1 MSNDANE
8 RGANGRRTGT
18 VLLSFLYV
26 WLMVGFFSGTAVLLG
41 PVRWV
46 TQAVESAGWSQ
57 AGEDL
62 LLKIVILGFVVA
74 SLLGSRWLVQRMY
87 RTRRRPVRL
96 AIPTVATMLAAVSMW
111 GWMNPGRMLASV
123 AGGTQSEVTLE
134 SGATFLFG
142 SYPDRARLAE
152 LKERGVTAVVS
163 LQHPAVPIEVPGI
176 RAERAAADEL
186 GLTFIHAPMLPW
198 VSDNEA
204 SLEVIRRLVREGR
217 GTYYIHC
224 GLGRDRANMVRHL
237 VEQTGV
243 PTESAAGAYAALT
256 FEDRE
261 RQYVEG
267 EVPSP
272 GFERGLLT
280 ELEEDVWLVPHP
292 NDRELFGYMLAG
304 QVAHVV
310 SLLDPKDPEQAE
322 WLAAQERLFAQQ
334 RTPLTVMTLTAGDAE
349 TAGLIVEM
357 VRTLPRPVAIVAPRT
372 TWSDYEGDAA
382 GAEVAATVYRAFEGP
397 STRMADGS
405 AVAAAAR

>member
-1 MSNDANE
+1 MSTNSNDQSE
-8 RGANGRRTGT
+8 KGRRTGK
-18 VLLSFLYV
+18 VLLTFLYV
-26 WLMVGFFSGTAVLLG
+26 WVMVGFFSGTAVLIG

-46 TQAVESAGWSQ
+46 TQAVERAGWSQ
-57 AGEDL
+57 GGEDL
-62 LLKIVILGFVVA
+62 LLKLVILSFVVG

-87 RTRRRPVRL
+87 RTRHQPVRVG
-96 AIPTVATMLAAVSMW
+96 IPILATMLAALTMW
-111 GWMNPGRMLASV
+111 GWTNPGRMLASV

-152 LKERGVTAVVS
+152 LKAQGVTAVVS

-176 RAERAAADEL
+176 RAERETAAEL
-186 GLTFIHAPMLPW
+186 GLEFIHAPMLPW
-198 VSDNEA
+198 VSDNEG
-204 SLEVIRRLVREGR
+204 SLEMIRQLVRDGR

-243 PTESAAGAYAALT
+243 PTVSAKGAYAALS
-256 FEDRE
+256 FDARQ
-261 RQYVEG
+261 RQYEEG

-280 ELEEDVWLVPHP
+280 ELEDGVWLVPHP

-310 SLLDPKDPEQAE
+310 SLLDPSDPEQAE
-322 WLAAQERLFAQQ
+322 WLATQERLFAQQ
-334 RTPLTVMTLTAGDAE
+334 QTPLTVMTLAAGDSK
-349 TAGLIVEM
+349 TAARIVEM

-372 TWSDYEGDAA
+372 TWSDYEGRAA
-382 GAEVAATVYRAFEGP
+382 DAEVAATIYRAF
-397 STRMADGS
+397 RS
-405 AVAAAAR
+405 ASVATEAAPATAAAR